1 MEQHLISIMVF
12 TPLVG
17 AIIQGLF
24 PGSRGA
30 LSRWL
35 SLALSALSAAIAAF
49 LVLSLQA
56 STPGLQATDA
66 LPWIGSYAINYD
78 LGIDG
83 VNALLVLLISIVF
96 PVLIATEWPRN
107 PGVRGIH
114 GLFLLLQTALLGAVC
129 SQDLF
134 LQFFFWTMALFPIY
148 FLIGIW
154 GGESREK
161 AALYSVVSGSIG
173 NALFFAALVLIYYS
187 AEPHTFS
194 VAALSGGKLS
204 GKTFELLGQQFSVSY
219 TAFLLIAFGLALR
232 VPVWPLHAWFTRV
245 AVEAPSS
252 VFVAVAAAVVPTGC
266 YIFVKLGYSL
276 FPDVMTAFATPV
288 MVVGTLNLV
297 LGAVCL
303 VAEKNIRLLP
313 AWFCLSEVG
322 FILVGSGSLSGPGVL
337 GAVFQQLVVGLGLAG
352 FGLFAGIVCERSQA
366 TNFRL
371 GGVIAKAPHLGIV
384 AGIVIAS
391 LLGFPGLGGFVG
403 HSLLILGSYAVLP
416 VAVVL
421 AGLAVLIATYSL
433 FTMYHKIF
441 FGREGEAVATG
452 FGDLN
457 LREKAYLLPLIAA
470 LIVCGV
476 YPKPLLELARPT
488 VQALIAAPAGT
499 QK

>member
-1 MEQHLISIMVF
+1 MVF
-12 TPLVG
+12 TPLAG
-17 AIIQGLF
+17 AVIQGLF

-35 SLALSALSAAIAAF
+35 SLGFSALSSVFAAV

-56 STPGLQATDA
+56 QVPGLQASDT

-83 VNALLVLLISIVF
+83 MNALLVLLVSIVF

-129 SQDLF
+129 AQDLF
-134 LQFFFWTMALFPIY
+134 LLFFFWTMTLFPLY

-154 GGESREK
+154 GGEKRET
-161 AALYSVVSGSIG
+161 AALHSVVSGSIG
-173 NALFFAALVLIYYS
+173 NALMFAALVLIYYS

-194 VAALSGGKLS
+194 LAALSGGKLAS
-204 GKTFELLGQQFSVSY
+204 KTFEFLGHELSVPF
-219 TAFLLIAFGLALR
+219 TAFFLIASGLALR
-232 VPVWPLHAWFTRV
+232 VPVWPLHAWFTRI

-252 VFVAVAAAVVPTGC
+252 VFVAVAAAVVPAGC

-276 FPDVMTAFATPV
+276 FPDMMTGFAIPI
-288 MVVGTLNLV
+288 MVVGSLNLV
-297 LGAVCL
+297 LGAVCG

-352 FGLFAGIVCERSQA
+352 FGLFAGIVSERTRA
-366 TNFRL
+366 TDFRL
-371 GGVIAKAPHLGIV
+371 GGVIARAPHLGV
-384 AGIVIAS
+384 AAGIVIAS

-403 HSLLILGSYAVLP
+403 HSLLILGSYAVMP
-416 VAVVL
+416 MAVVL
-421 AGLAVLIATYSL
+421 AGLAILVATYSL
-433 FTMYHKIF
+433 FTMYHRIF
-441 FGREGEAVATG
+441 FGREGETVAAG
-452 FGDLN
+452 FPDLS
-457 LREKAYLLPLIAA
+457 LREKAYLLPVIICL
-470 LIVCGV
+470 LLCGI

-488 VQALIAAPAGT
+488 VQALIGVSA
-499 QK
+499 K